1 MCVCVCVC
9 VTRACVEVRG
19 QLAELGSFPL
29 TSVDL
34 VIELMSSDLS
44 GSPTKPSHQP
54 SAVGVCV
61 VRE

>member
-1 MCVCVCVC
+1 M
-9 VTRACVEVRG
+9 EVRG